1 MDGKSSTK
9 KKGKTAKTRRETAV
23 QGTNDHS
30 IVSKC
35 SMAGAGYFQ
44 DDFLKFFVAKTSRRA
59 PLIHRG
65 YYIRAKTVSVI
76 VNEFLQRHGSKPK
89 QIVSLGSGFDSA
101 YFRMKS
107 AGQLQNAMY
116 IEIDFPEV
124 VKRKNAIIKN
134 TSELSDLLGEELT
147 LEATSPHIEI
157 NRHDYKMLGVDL
169 TQLNTLEAALR
180 LCQVDFDA
188 PTLLLSEVVLTYMTR
203 RCASA
208 VVKWAA
214 ETFSDGAFLIYEQI
228 NPNDPFG
235 LFMQKHYKVIG
246 SPLKCINAF
255 PTLQSQVDRFVSLG
269 WNWCEAYDMNQFYK
283 DLVGQKEK
291 VYINSLEP
299 FDEYEEMHL
308 KCSHYFVL
316 CAYSTPR
323 VGLLQENRIMQVSAD
338 DSYSKSKPEN
348 VPELVKVLPPKED
361 SNAETSSIKRFSHTS
376 SRVDEHFIAT
386 VGGFGEQDGRH
397 QRISEVKMTNVE
409 TLNGYSI
416 KTNNE
421 TLEMAR
427 MHHSLD
433 VLEDGTLV
441 LFGGRISPYRLC
453 SQLIKLKL
461 TATKKDSNSSL
472 NETETGVVSNAQ
484 TDLVNKLAT
493 CDIDTG
499 NICSKANIQ
508 KASCD
513 TSGGA
518 CVTEDTDLQPPAVP
532 HNMDHKSD
540 VNSDNEPQCLK
551 EEDKMSISDSV
562 HHKKSKKGA
571 RIQKKG
577 GHPIKKGGNSKNV
590 NSEVEKGDNSC
601 RDWSFDMESSVLEQK
616 GDVPCLRWR
625 HATTRVTI
633 KGEEMVLLY
642 GGRNSTDAALQD
654 CYLLNPKTGVWK
666 QVDLEGENPG
676 CRQSHTLT
684 SWGDKMILYGGLN
697 EFLLPH
703 NTVYC
708 LDLPTLTW
716 KRISVT
722 GALQPRYSH
731 TCHVTD
737 NMLVVIGGVNLS
749 HGTPGVALLDLH
761 TGKCVEYDLPS
772 AEKDNLKMFH
782 KHSSVSIADGQFLII
797 GGGGNCFS
805 FGSHLNASPFL
816 LDISLCLQHFVQ
828 NA

>member
-1 MDGKSSTK
+1 MDGKSNTK
-9 KKGKTAKTRRETAV
+9 RKGKTAKTRRETAV

-76 VNEFLQRHGSKPK
+76 VNQFLQQDGSKPK

-101 YFRMKS
+101 YFRLKS
-107 AGQLQNAMY
+107 AGQLQNAVY

-134 TSELSDLLGEELT
+134 TRELSDLLGEEQIQET
-147 LEATSPHIEI
+147 TSPHIEI

-214 ETFSDGAFLIYEQI
+214 ETFSNGAFLIYEQI
-228 NPNDPFG
+228 NPNDAFG

-269 WNWCEAYDMNQFYK
+269 WNWCEAYDMNKFYK
-283 DLVGQKEK
+283 DLVGEKEK

-323 VGLLQENRIMQVSAD
+323 VGLLQENCIMQAD
-338 DSYSKSKPEN
+338 DTYSKSKPDS
-348 VPELVKVLPPKED
+348 VPELVKVLPLKED
-361 SNAETSSIKRFSHTS
+361 PAAETSSVKRFSHTS
-376 SRVDEHFIAT
+376 SRVGEHFIAT

-397 QRISEVKMTNVE
+397 QRISEVQMTNTE

-416 KTNNE
+416 KANHE

-427 MHHSLD
+427 MHHSMD

-453 SQLIKLKL
+453 SQLVKLKL
-461 TATKKDSNSSL
+461 TATKMDTNSSV
-472 NETETGVVSNAQ
+472 NETETGVASNLQ
-484 TDLVNKLAT
+484 TDIVNNLAA
-493 CDIDTG
+493 CDIAAE
-499 NICSKANIQ
+499 NVCSKASIQ

-513 TSGGA
+513 T
-518 CVTEDTDLQPPAVP
+518 VNTDLQPPSVP
-532 HNMDHKSD
+532 HNTDHKSD
-540 VNSDNEPQCLK
+540 VNSGNEPQCLK
-551 EEDKMSISDSV
+551 DEDKMSLSEPV
-562 HHKKSKKGA
+562 HHNKGKKGA
-571 RIQKKG
+571 QPR
-577 GHPIKKGGNSKNV
+577 KKGGNSKNV
-590 NSEVEKGDNSC
+590 NSVLEKGDNSC
-601 RDWSFDMESSVLEQK
+601 KDWSFDLESSVLEQK

-625 HATTRVTI
+625 HATTRVTV

-642 GGRNSTDAALQD
+642 GGRNSTNAALKD
-654 CYLLNPKTGVWK
+654 CYLLDSKTGVWR
-666 QVDLEGENPG
+666 QLDLEGESPG
-676 CRQSHTLT
+676 YRQSHTLT
-684 SWGDKMILYGGLN
+684 SLGDKVILYGGLN
-697 EFLLPH
+697 EVLLPH

-716 KRISVT
+716 KRISVI

-731 TCHVTD
+731 TCHMTD

-761 TGKCVEYDLPS
+761 TGKSVEYAMPT
-772 AEKDNLKMFH
+772 AQGDNLKMFH
-782 KHSSVSIADGQFLII
+782 KHSSVSIADGHFLII